1 MESKNYKELAL
12 MQVEKARKNI
22 EIAMKLI
29 DYPESMEDD
38 WDLVDG
44 QLENMKWKIKELELI
59 DSYIEDTP
67 PTDSEQSIWYL
78 GKSIELLAQADYFIG
93 INDFHYPGC
102 QTEFFVARNYGIK
115 VLMIDICQYSFFND
129 IF

>member
-1 MESKNYKELAL
+1 MESKNCRELAL

-44 QLENMKWKIKELELI
+44 CLENMKWKIKKLEI
-59 DSYIEDTP
+59 KGAEVED
-67 PTDSEQSIWYL
+67 PTDREIDE
-78 GKSIELLAQADYFIG
+78 I
-93 INDFHYPGC
+93 
-102 QTEFFVARNYGIK
+102 
-115 VLMIDICQYSFFND
+115 LMNKKTLEG
-129 IF
+129 

>member
-1 MESKNYKELAL
+1 MDCESSRELAL

-44 QLENMKWKIKELELI
+44 CLENMKWKIKKLE
-59 DSYIEDTP
+59 IESPEAED
-67 PTDSEQSIWYL
+67 PTDREIDE
-78 GKSIELLAQADYFIG
+78 I
-93 INDFHYPGC
+93 
-102 QTEFFVARNYGIK
+102 
-115 VLMIDICQYSFFND
+115 LMNKKTLEG
-129 IF
+129 

>member
-1 MESKNYKELAL
+1 MQDNRELAL

-44 QLENMKWKIKELELI
+44 CLENMKWKIKKLE
-59 DSYIEDTP
+59 IESPEAED
-67 PTDSEQSIWYL
+67 PTDREIDE
-78 GKSIELLAQADYFIG
+78 I
-93 INDFHYPGC
+93 
-102 QTEFFVARNYGIK
+102 
-115 VLMIDICQYSFFND
+115 LMNKKTLEGQLNG
-129 IF
+129 

>member
-1 MESKNYKELAL
+1 MDCESSRELAL

-44 QLENMKWKIKELELI
+44 CLENMKWKIKKLE
-59 DSYIEDTP
+59 IESPEAED
-67 PTDSEQSIWYL
+67 PTDRVIDEI
-78 GKSIELLAQADYFIG
+78 
-93 INDFHYPGC
+93 
-102 QTEFFVARNYGIK
+102 
-115 VLMIDICQYSFFND
+115 LMNKKTLEG
-129 IF
+129 

>member
-1 MESKNYKELAL
+1 MDCKSCKELAL

-44 QLENMKWKIKELELI
+44 CLENMKWKIKKLE
-59 DSYIEDTP
+59 IESPEAED
-67 PTDSEQSIWYL
+67 PTDRQVDE
-78 GKSIELLAQADYFIG
+78 
-93 INDFHYPGC
+93 
-102 QTEFFVARNYGIK
+102 
-115 VLMIDICQYSFFND
+115 MILERLEKENKNG
-129 IF
+129 

>member
-1 MESKNYKELAL
+1 MDCESSRELAL

-44 QLENMKWKIKELELI
+44 
-59 DSYIEDTP
+59 
-67 PTDSEQSIWYL
+67 
-78 GKSIELLAQADYFIG
+78 
-93 INDFHYPGC
+93 C
-102 QTEFFVARNYGIK
+102 
-115 VLMIDICQYSFFND
+115 
-129 IF
+129 

>member
-1 MESKNYKELAL
+1 MDCESSRELAL

-44 QLENMKWKIKELELI
+44 CLENMKWKIKKLEI
-59 DSYIEDTP
+59 KGAEAED
-67 PTDSEQSIWYL
+67 PTDRQVDEMIL
-78 GKSIELLAQADYFIG
+78 ERLEKENK
-93 INDFHYPGC
+93 ND
-102 QTEFFVARNYGIK
+102 
-115 VLMIDICQYSFFND
+115 L
-129 IF
+129 

>member
-1 MESKNYKELAL
+1 

-44 QLENMKWKIKELELI
+44 SLEKMKWKIKKLEI
-59 DSYIEDTP
+59 KGAEAED
-67 PTDSEQSIWYL
+67 PTDRQVDE
-78 GKSIELLAQADYFIG
+78 
-93 INDFHYPGC
+93 
-102 QTEFFVARNYGIK
+102 
-115 VLMIDICQYSFFND
+115 MILEKLEKENKNG
-129 IF
+129 

>member
-1 MESKNYKELAL
+1 MDCESCRELAL

-44 QLENMKWKIKELELI
+44 CLENMKWKIKKLE
-59 DSYIEDTP
+59 IESPEAED
-67 PTDSEQSIWYL
+67 PTDRQVDEMILEKLESE
-78 GKSIELLAQADYFIG
+78 
-93 INDFHYPGC
+93 
-102 QTEFFVARNYGIK
+102 
-115 VLMIDICQYSFFND
+115 YSYEKEKTYD
-129 IF
+129 

>member
-1 MESKNYKELAL
+1 MESNNCRELAL

-44 QLENMKWKIKELELI
+44 CLENMKWKIKKLEI
-59 DSYIEDTP
+59 KGAEAED
-67 PTDSEQSIWYL
+67 PTDRQVDEMIL
-78 GKSIELLAQADYFIG
+78 ERLEKENK
-93 INDFHYPGC
+93 ND
-102 QTEFFVARNYGIK
+102 
-115 VLMIDICQYSFFND
+115 
-129 IF
+129 

>member
-1 MESKNYKELAL
+1 MDCESSRELAL

-44 QLENMKWKIKELELI
+44 CLENMKWKIKKLE
-59 DSYIEDTP
+59 IESPEAED
-67 PTDSEQSIWYL
+67 PTDREIDE
-78 GKSIELLAQADYFIG
+78 I
-93 INDFHYPGC
+93 
-102 QTEFFVARNYGIK
+102 
-115 VLMIDICQYSFFND
+115 LMNKKH
-129 IF
+129 